1 MKYPI
6 SDHPFW
12 DTLISYLGAYGYTM
26 DANGW
31 WHWDQTQ
38 SAKAM
43 SVKDVTDSI
52 TLAKMNP
59 DIFAQYFAPGRDTPM
74 IMQRL
79 TAARLTVHLREAVLY
94 LQFQSYGANLPAL
107 EDHPTIT
114 ETPLGYPVIRL
125 KKHQEDAL
133 FNEFEQDDLFSLR
146 QNLPSATRSRS
157 HREIWEA
164 DRKLGIV
171 PHLKWKTGAYYW
183 GMP

>member
-1 MKYPI
+1 
-6 SDHPFW
+6 
-12 DTLISYLGAYGYTM
+12 M

-31 WHWDQTQ
+31 WLWNQTQ

-43 SVKDVTDSI
+43 SVKDVIDSV

-59 DIFAQYFAPGRDTPM
+59 EIFAECFAPGKDTPM

-94 LQFQSYGANLPAL
+94 LQLQSDGANLPAI
-107 EDHPTIT
+107 EDLPAIT
-114 ETPLGYPVIRL
+114 ETRLGCPVVRL

-133 FNEFEQDDLFSLR
+133 FNEFERSDLFSRR
-146 QNLPSATRSRS
+146 QAFPSSTSSRS
-157 HREIWEA
+157 HREVWEA

-171 PHLKWKTGAYYW
+171 PQLNWKSDVYYW
-183 GMP
+183 GIP